1 MPPGIFNEQLWKVA
15 LSMTKGV
22 TSALLLR
29 IDESGID
36 WKEIFTGSITR
47 VCSSVGMN
55 PPYPGE
61 LDLQEGLAAA
71 EKELSFM
78 KRHSVKA
85 LFILDDDYPQRLVES
100 HDPPVILY
108 VLGQADMNPNKSIS
122 IVGTRKPTP
131 WGMENTVGL
140 VKGISDNFPDA
151 SVVSGLAYGIDTIAH
166 ESSLKNGISTVAVL
180 AHGLDMIYPASNR
193 ALAAEIIGK
202 GGALVTEYPI
212 GTKPYRPRFL
222 ERNRIIAALSDVT
235 IVVESDIRGGAL
247 STARCAD
254 EYNREVMAI
263 PGRPGDN
270 MSMGCNALIRKQ
282 RASMLRDVD
291 DLVEQ
296 TGWVPSGMYAHS
308 EKSLFPELDGEGRV
322 IYDLLAMSVE
332 PLSMDVICQKTG
344 IPIVRLMPLLS
355 ELEFE
360 SILTR
365 IPGNRF
371 LLIR

>member
-1 MPPGIFNEQLWKVA
+1 MPLGIFNEQLWKVA